1 MLNALLVVLLGL
13 RNNAHS
19 GLGFGPVADS
29 VVIDTGVEVVVD
41 IGLESANVIAEGGD
55 FSINVVVLALEVG

>member
-1 MLNALLVVLLGL
+1 MLNAILVVLLGL

-29 VVIDTGVEVVVD
+29 VVIDSGVEIVVD
-41 IGLESANVIAEGGD
+41 IGLESANVSVEGVNFGKN
-55 FSINVVVLALEVG
+55 IVVLALEIG

>member
-41 IGLESANVIAEGGD
+41 IALESVNVSVEGVN
-55 FSINVVVLALEVG
+55 FIENVVVLALEVG